1 MSHQSINSVSKVQES
16 KKVSFC
22 VVSCNRLWQLE
33 HTLRHNLEVIDSS
46 TTEIVLVD
54 YGSSDEISTYIWKNF
69 ADAIYAG
76 ALRFFEVI
84 NPVTYHCPRA
94 KNLAHRIACGSYLFN
109 LDADNFITQD
119 DNSSVLAAAEK
130 GFSVWQFSGDLNDG
144 SYGRIGLSRDLFFSI
159 GGYDEALLP
168 ITVQDTDLLNRID
181 LEVGDNKILL
191 SPTKRPAIKNN
202 SDQKIQSIQNHSNA
216 ASGDF
221 LITMCELN
229 LAMVRFKREH
239 FGKKIE
245 LNFATY
251 EVYLNGQKIL
261 IDGFSQIHQL
271 D

>member
-1 MSHQSINSVSKVQES
+1 MAKVEES
-16 KKVSFC
+16 KRLSFC

-33 HTLRHNLEVIDSS
+33 HTLRHNLEVIDPS

-54 YGSSDEISTYIWKNF
+54 YGSSDEISSYIWNNF
-69 ADAIYAG
+69 SDAVYAG

-84 NPVTYHCPRA
+84 NPGTYHCPRA

-109 LDADNFITQD
+109 LDADNFVTQD
-119 DNSSVLAAAEK
+119 DYLSILSAAEK
-130 GFSVWQFSGDLNDG
+130 GLSVWQFSGDLNDG

-159 GGYDEALLP
+159 GGYDETLLP

-191 SPTKRPAIKNN
+191 PPTKRRAIKNN
-202 SDQKIQSIQNHSNA
+202 SDQKIQSIQNHSNVE
-216 ASGDF
+216 SDKF
-221 LITMCELN
+221 LINMCELN
-229 LAMVRFKREH
+229 LALIRFKREY

-245 LNFATY
+245 QNFATY
-251 EVYLNGQKIL
+251 QGYLNGQKIL
-261 IDGFSQIHQL
+261 IDGFSQIHKL